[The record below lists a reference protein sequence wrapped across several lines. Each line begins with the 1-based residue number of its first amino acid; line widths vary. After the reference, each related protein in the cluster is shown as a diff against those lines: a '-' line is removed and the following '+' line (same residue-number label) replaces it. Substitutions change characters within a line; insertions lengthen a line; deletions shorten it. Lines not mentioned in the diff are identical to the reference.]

1 MFERLKERIER
12 NKRATGLSKAM
23 DIVDKHIHLGM
34 TVRALDRGYGQAYA
48 EIRMAYLDGEVTENE
63 AYAAISA
70 LDNHYDKLRRQSLL
84 EQLFQT

>member
-1 MFERLKERIER
+1 MFEKLKERIER
-12 NKRATGLSKAM
+12 NKRVTGLSKAM
-23 DIVDKHIHLGM
+23 DIVDEHIHPGL

-48 EIRMAYLDGEVTENE
+48 EIRMVYLNGEVTWNE
-63 AYAAISA
+63 MQASLAA

>member
-12 NKRATGLSKAM
+12 NKRVTRLSKTM
-23 DIVDKHIHLGM
+23 DIVDEYIHPGL

-48 EIRMAYLDGEVTENE
+48 EIRMVYLNGEVTWNE
-63 AYAAISA
+63 MQASLAA

>member
-1 MFERLKERIER
+1 MFEKLKERIER
-12 NKRATGLSKAM
+12 NKRVNGLSKAM
-23 DIVDKHIHLGM
+23 DIVDEYNHPGL

-48 EIRMAYLDGEVTENE
+48 EIRMVYLNGEVTWNE
-63 AYAAISA
+63 MQASLAA